1 MPTNTIPIVAI
12 TIASTLDRLAKH
24 LPVALRGTAL
34 VYVAQCIDCERRH
47 TPAATQAR
55 AYSSAILADWHD
67 GPVAGLLRCPACAV
81 RYYQRDAATERRRYQ
96 DLFRSLTGLLAVSV
110 DTEAQL
116 ETCVLQAVKA
126 SRFEPLAKEFER
138 LYHTERRRAE
148 QLHGVV
154 EDVRSGRLLR
164 CSSCKGRGDKCVL
177 CHEEWP
183 GLMWRPDVARE
194 QDYAKA
200 LVISARD
207 LATRTQERDAAR
219 AELQQ
224 LQERR
229 RLALAR
235 GAERRQKHRKL
246 SAERDQ
252 LRQMADDSHR
262 EATLA
267 HDALTAAQNATMDAR
282 REGEARVALFVAE
295 RDAARSALDAIA
307 EMLWP
312 PRVPGFDHLIHR
324 PDTATEEGR
333 ASIVRAVHQ
342 ADTERENARANCRT
356 ADAETGVQRAR
367 AAKVERERDAMH
379 NTLNTISETLDLN
392 TDTTTT
398 EGRERI
404 AQEVLNTSV
413 RLENLRDAVERQRRE
428 LQQAQE
434 DRHTANELLTLAT
447 QENAQL
453 RAKLDAAYVRDLRKS
468 ETTPDVVDAATEH
481 MVDLTLQQAQAPDLT
496 PSERRELD
504 TVANDIAAHD
514 AEAEEAAARAKWGL
528 S

>member
-24 LPVALRGTAL
+24 LPVALRGAAL

-116 ETCVLQAVKA
+116 ETCVLQAV
-126 SRFEPLAKEFER
+126 
-138 LYHTERRRAE
+138 
-148 QLHGVV
+148 
-154 EDVRSGRLLR
+154 
-164 CSSCKGRGDKCVL
+164 
-177 CHEEWP
+177 
-183 GLMWRPDVARE
+183 
-194 QDYAKA
+194 
-200 LVISARD
+200 

-312 PRVPGFDHLIHR
+312 PRVPGLDHLIHR

>member
-24 LPVALRGTAL
+24 LPVALRGAAL

-96 DLFRSLTGLLAVSV
+96 DLFRSLTGLLGVSV

-148 QLHGVV
+148 TLNGVM
-154 EDVRSGRLLR
+154 EDVRSGRLAR
-164 CSSCKGRGDKCVL
+164 CPACQGRGAECPSCYGDA
-177 CHEEWP
+177 P
-183 GLMWRPDVARE
+183 GLVWVPTEARA

-200 LVISARD
+200 LAISERD

-219 AELQQ
+219 TELQQ
-224 LQERR
+224 LHERR

-235 GAERRQKHRKL
+235 GAERRRKYREL
-246 SAERDQ
+246 CAERD
-252 LRQMADDSHR
+252 A
-262 EATLA
+262 
-267 HDALTAAQNATMDAR
+267 NNTMDAR
-282 REGEARVALFVAE
+282 RESEARVALAVAE
-295 RDAARSALDAIA
+295 RDSMKSALDAIV
-307 EMLWP
+307 ELLWP
-312 PRVPGFDHLIHR
+312 PGARR

-333 ASIVRAVHQ
+333 ARVVQEVQHTDVRR
-342 ADTERENARANCRT
+342 ERACANVRT
-356 ADAETGVQRAR
+356 ADAETCVQRQR
-367 AAKVERERDAMH
+367 AADAERERDA
-379 NTLNTISETLDLN
+379 
-392 TDTTTT
+392 
-398 EGRERI
+398 
-404 AQEVLNTSV
+404 
-413 RLENLRDAVERQRRE
+413 LRTE

-434 DRHTANELLTLAT
+434 DRRTANELLTLAT
-447 QENAQL
+447 EENARL
-453 RAKLDAAYVRDLRKS
+453 RAKLDAAYEENARKGKIIRDLRKS

-481 MVDLTLQQAQAPDLT
+481 MVDLALQQTQAPNLT
-496 PSERRELD
+496 PGELHELD
-504 TVANDIAAHD
+504 RVADDIAEHD
-514 AEAEEAAARAKWGL
+514 AKAEEAAARAKWGL